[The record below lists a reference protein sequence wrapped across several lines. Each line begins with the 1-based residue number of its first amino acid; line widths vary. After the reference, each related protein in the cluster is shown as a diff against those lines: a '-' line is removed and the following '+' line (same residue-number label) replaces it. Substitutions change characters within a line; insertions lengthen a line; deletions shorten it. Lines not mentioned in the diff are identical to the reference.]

1 MLTPWLIAKTTP
13 GTTMN
18 RQRLGAYLFSEGLSY
33 LGSCCE
39 LQHPSFNPHRA
50 PELIPLSHNAGF
62 PQETTLRNP
71 FYLVKDKSVTVNT
84 KAQHT
89 SK

>member
-1 MLTPWLIAKTTP
+1 
-13 GTTMN
+13 MN
-18 RQRLGAYLFSEGLSY
+18 RYRLGASLLSEVLSC

-50 PELIPLSHNAGF
+50 PELIPLSHSAVF

-71 FYLVKDKSVTVNT
+71 FYLVKEKSVTVNT
-84 KAQHT
+84 KTKHIA
-89 SK
+89 K